1 MVDWICPI
9 LKLALFQ
16 VDRDTP
22 VCEFKTDGE
31 PCALGFELIGNIEI
45 DQYIRLFDVQ
55 VEDFLVMDLEESLA
69 YLVKDNEC
77 GRLIVGLGELGHCL
91 EGAVL
96 AVLKH

>member
-31 PCALGFELIGNIEI
+31 PCALGLELIGNVEI

-69 YLVKDNEC
+69 YLVKDHEC